1 MKSRTLVSD
10 STVKRSADKP
20 KATPKQLARAILSG
34 WAGTS
39 LEYFDFQLYGL
50 AAALVLPQ
58 LFFPD
63 ASPAVGLL
71 ASFATY
77 AVGFLA
83 RPLGAIFFGR
93 LGDKH
98 GRKMVLIVTIALMG
112 VSTMGIGLLP
122 TYHQVGW
129 LAPLLLVI
137 LRIAQ
142 GFGAGAELAGASVLL
157 AEYAPEKRRG
167 FIASFVAVGT
177 NTGTLLASGVWLL
190 LSMGGKEWLLDF
202 GWRIPFI
209 ASILVALFALVI
221 RRYLNETPV
230 FEAAVSEE
238 PVEERTPL
246 ADAWKY
252 GKKSFIA
259 NMGLRIAEN
268 GPSSI
273 FQSFLLGYLATI
285 LMVDPDRAIGTQAVF
300 IASLIGFVT
309 VPFFGWL
316 SDIVGRR
323 IVYRSL
329 AIFQFLWA
337 IPTMLLLQTGDRGL
351 IQLALIVGIS
361 VGVLGLYSI
370 QGSYMPELFGSR
382 YRYTGLAVSKEFGSI
397 LSGGTAPMVASAL
410 LSVFSNSWI
419 PIAVYL
425 MVTTGIGIITTFLIP
440 ETKGRDLTLPEDA
453 L

>member
-1 MKSRTLVSD
+1 VTEIKVTRGNEG
-10 STVKRSADKP
+10 P
-20 KATPKQLARAILSG
+20 KATPKQLARAIVSG

-63 ASPAVGLL
+63 AGPAMGLL

-112 VSTMGIGLLP
+112 FSTLGIGLLP
-122 TYHQVGW
+122 TYDLVGW
-129 LAPLLLVI
+129 LAPVLLVV
-137 LRIAQ
+137 LRLAQ

-157 AEYAPEKRRG
+157 AEYAPPQRRG
-167 FIASFVAVGT
+167 LVGAFVAVGT

-190 LSMGGKEWLLDF
+190 LALGGDAWLMEW

-209 ASILVALFALVI
+209 ASILVAVFAIVI

-230 FEAAVSEE
+230 FVAALADE
-238 PVEERTPL
+238 PVVERTPL

-252 GKKSFIA
+252 GKKAFVA

-268 GPSSI
+268 GPSSV
-273 FQSFLLGYLATI
+273 FQSFLLGYIATV
-285 LMVDPDRAIGTQAVF
+285 LLVDRAVGTQAVF
-300 IASLIGFVT
+300 IASLIGFVS
-309 VPFFGWL
+309 VPLFGWL
-316 SDIVGRR
+316 SDVFGRR
-323 IVYRSL
+323 IVYRLL

-337 IPTMLLLQTGDRGL
+337 IPTMLLLQTGEPGL

-370 QGSYMPELFGSR
+370 QGALMPEIFGSR
-382 YRYTGLAVSKEFGSI
+382 YRYTGLAVSKEIGSI
-397 LSGGTAPMVASAL
+397 LSGGTAPMIGAAL
-410 LSVFSNSWI
+410 LAAFSNSWV
-419 PIAVYL
+419 PIAIYL
-425 MVTTGIGIITTFLIP
+425 MITTGIGIVTTFLIP
-440 ETKGRDLTLPEDA
+440 ETKGRDLTLVEDA

>member
-1 MKSRTLVSD
+1 MSD
-10 STVKRSADKP
+10 TKVTRGNDGP
-20 KATPKQLARAILSG
+20 KASPKQLGRAIVSG

-63 ASPAVGLL
+63 IGPAMGLL

-83 RPLGAIFFGR
+83 RPIGAIFFGR
-93 LGDKH
+93 LGDKY

-112 VSTMGIGLLP
+112 TSTLGIGLLP
-122 TYHQVGW
+122 TYAMVGW
-129 LAPLLLVI
+129 LAPVLLVI
-137 LRIAQ
+137 LRLAQ

-157 AEYAPEKRRG
+157 AEYAPPHRRG
-167 FIASFVAVGT
+167 LVGAFVAVGT

-190 LSMGGKEWLLDF
+190 LAFGGDEWLLDW
-202 GWRIPFI
+202 GWRIPFV
-209 ASILVALFALVI
+209 ASIFVALFALVI

-230 FEAAVSEE
+230 FIAAVEGE
-238 PVEERTPL
+238 PEVERTPL
-246 ADAWKY
+246 RDTWKY
-252 GKKSFIA
+252 GKKAFVA

-268 GPSSI
+268 GPSSV
-273 FQSFLLGYLATI
+273 FQSFLLGYIATVL
-285 LMVDPDRAIGTQAVF
+285 LMDRAIGTQAVF
-300 IASLIGFVT
+300 IASLIGFAT
-309 VPFFGWL
+309 VPLFGWL
-316 SDIVGRR
+316 SDIFGRR
-323 IVYRSL
+323 IMYRLIAS
-329 AIFQFLWA
+329 FQFLWA
-337 IPTMLLLQTGDRGL
+337 IPTLLLLQTGNPAL
-351 IQLALIVGIS
+351 MQLALIVGIS
-361 VGVLGLYSI
+361 IGVLGLYSI
-370 QGSYMPELFGSR
+370 QGALMPEMFGSR

-397 LSGGTAPMVASAL
+397 ISGGTAPMVCAAL
-410 LSVFSNSWI
+410 LAAFSNSWI

-440 ETKGRDLTLPEDA
+440 ETKGRDLTLVEDA